1 VNDDQACVM
10 PHSER
15 EPALDGLLLCRRHRR
30 RMDDDVSE
38 IGLLIVDTQRITD
51 GGAPQDSGPRGG
63 KSKKRA
69 DPPAPG
75 DVAIMA
81 LYDRRNAAARLP
93 GDDSEPV
100 PAVLAV
106 VASWTLLLA
115 EERPLTATLPR
126 SVLAQ
131 LDLLRR
137 HHEWIAAQLYVDDYL
152 LEMAELR
159 KALVG
164 VVRDVRYERR
174 GVCALP
180 LEDTVCG
187 GVLLEENGTRAVYC
201 TRCRARW
208 VTDQELA
215 RLAVTLESA

>member
-1 VNDDQACVM
+1 
-10 PHSER
+10 
-15 EPALDGLLLCRRHRR
+15 
-30 RMDDDVSE
+30 
-38 IGLLIVDTQRITD
+38 
-51 GGAPQDSGPRGG
+51 
-63 KSKKRA
+63 
-69 DPPAPG
+69 
-75 DVAIMA
+75 
-81 LYDRRNAAARLP
+81 
-93 GDDSEPV
+93 V

-137 HHEWIAAQLYVDDYL
+137 HHEWIAAQLFIDDYL

-159 KALVG
+159 KALTG
-164 VVRDVRYERR
+164 AVRDVRYERR

-180 LEDTVCG
+180 FEGAVCRG
-187 GVLLEENGTRAVYC
+187 TLLEENGTRAVVC

>member
-1 VNDDQACVM
+1 MNDQACVM
-10 PHSER
+10 PHPER

-81 LYDRRNAAARLP
+81 LYDRRNATSRLP
-93 GDDSEPV
+93 GDESEPV

-137 HHEWIAAQLYVDDYL
+137 HHEWIAAQLYIDDYL
-152 LEMAELR
+152 LEMGELR
-159 KALVG
+159 KALTG
-164 VVRDVRYERR
+164 CVRDRTFIKVGTCDLPADDRLC
-174 GVCALP
+174 GGALMMKNG
-180 LEDTVCG
+180 EDTVTCRECG
-187 GVLLEENGTRAVYC
+187 AAWSDPRER
-201 TRCRARW
+201 
-208 VTDQELA
+208 A
-215 RLAVTLESA
+215 RLAWRM